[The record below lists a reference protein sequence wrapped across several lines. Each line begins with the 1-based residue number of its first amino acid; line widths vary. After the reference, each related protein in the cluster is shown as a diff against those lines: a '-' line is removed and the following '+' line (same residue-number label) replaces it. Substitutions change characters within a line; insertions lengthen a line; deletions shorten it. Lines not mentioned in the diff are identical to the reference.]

1 VLAKI
6 CLNTTEP
13 ELSAIAIL
21 LSAIIFTLAPVSG
34 SLVSAFL
41 IFNFKLDW
49 ACMEEKEIKSEMHN
63 KISDF
68 IQSCFK
74 SIVD

>member
-1 VLAKI
+1 
-6 CLNTTEP
+6 LNNKEP
-13 ELSAIAIL
+13 ELSAIAVL

-49 ACMEEKEIKSEMHN
+49 ACMEEKEKKKRKAYAE
-63 KISDF
+63 
-68 IQSCFK
+68 
-74 SIVD
+74 